1 MHKFKVKAVAALVCT
16 FGLTSYHAALTEAAD
31 NSVTA
36 EQPSSEQ
43 VESIKKE
50 SSLKSAEDKSPES
63 PVIEI
68 VSTEI
73 IKEDE
78 TTEMPTTEAPTTEI
92 PSKEQTPTTEL
103 PSVEVDQPT
112 ERPTAEIPSKEQTP
126 TTELPSVEVDQPTE
140 RPTTEV
146 PTTEHP
152 ITEHPTTEHPAPAFP
167 SHDDADSTPPKY
179 DVNDYSAGI
188 VPPSPGTIDI
198 PELPDTPVSPVELSD
213 SESEYS
219 SLEEDDDLLG
229 IKPGKFKPTDGEA
242 YYAAL
247 DKQVCDLVT
256 REIGKSKKSHQD
268 KESKATSKQKQKVK
282 KHAKLPDTGENVF
295 MYVLAS
301 VSLLLSGLILLRKS

>member
-1 MHKFKVKAVAALVCT
+1 MYKFKVKAVAALVCML
-16 FGLTSYHAALTEAAD
+16 GLSTQNATLSEAAD

-43 VESIKKE
+43 VESIKNE
-50 SSLKSAEDKSPES
+50 SSLKSTEVKSPES

-78 TTEMPTTEAPTTEI
+78 TTEQPTTEAPTTEI

-103 PSVEVDQPT
+103 PSVEVNQPT
-112 ERPTAEIPSKEQTP
+112 EH
-126 TTELPSVEVDQPTE
+126 
-140 RPTTEV
+140 PTTEV
-146 PTTEHP
+146 
-152 ITEHPTTEHPAPAFP
+152 PTTEHPAPAFP

-179 DVNDYSAGI
+179 DGNDYSAGV

-219 SLEEDDDLLG
+219 SLEEDDDLLS

-247 DKQVCDLVT
+247 DKQVWDLVT

-268 KESKATSKQKQKVK
+268 KDSKATSKQKQKVK

>member
-1 MHKFKVKAVAALVCT
+1 MYKFKVKAVAALVCML
-16 FGLTSYHAALTEAAD
+16 GLSTQNATLSEAAD

-43 VESIKKE
+43 VESAKAK
-50 SSLKSAEDKSPES
+50 SSLKSTEDKSPES

-78 TTEMPTTEAPTTEI
+78 TTEQPTTEAPTTEI

-103 PSVEVDQPT
+103 PSVEVNQPT
-112 ERPTAEIPSKEQTP
+112 EH
-126 TTELPSVEVDQPTE
+126 
-140 RPTTEV
+140 PTTEV

-152 ITEHPTTEHPAPAFP
+152 ITEHPTTEHPALAFP

-179 DVNDYSAGI
+179 DGNDYSAGV

-219 SLEEDDDLLG
+219 SLEEDDDLLS

-247 DKQVCDLVT
+247 DKQVWDLVT

-268 KESKATSKQKQKVK
+268 KDSKATSKQKQKVK

>member
-1 MHKFKVKAVAALVCT
+1 MYKFKVKAVAALVCML
-16 FGLTSYHAALTEAAD
+16 GLSTQNATLSEAAD

-43 VESIKKE
+43 VESIKNE
-50 SSLKSAEDKSPES
+50 SSLKSTEDKSPES

-103 PSVEVDQPT
+103 PSVEVNQPT
-112 ERPTAEIPSKEQTP
+112 EH
-126 TTELPSVEVDQPTE
+126 
-140 RPTTEV
+140 PTTEV

-152 ITEHPTTEHPAPAFP
+152 ITEHPTTEHPALAFP

-179 DVNDYSAGI
+179 DGNDYSAGV

-213 SESEYS
+213 SESEFS
-219 SLEEDDDLLG
+219 SLEEDDDLLS

-247 DKQVCDLVT
+247 DKQVWDLVT

-268 KESKATSKQKQKVK
+268 KDSKATSKQKQKVK

>member
-1 MHKFKVKAVAALVCT
+1 MYKFKVKAVAALVCMV
-16 FGLTSYHAALTEAAD
+16 GLSTQNATLSEAAG

-43 VESIKKE
+43 VESIKNE
-50 SSLKSAEDKSPES
+50 SSLKSTEDKSPES

-78 TTEMPTTEAPTTEI
+78 TTEQPTTEAPTTEI

-103 PSVEVDQPT
+103 PSVEVNQPT
-112 ERPTAEIPSKEQTP
+112 EH
-126 TTELPSVEVDQPTE
+126 
-140 RPTTEV
+140 PTTEV

-152 ITEHPTTEHPAPAFP
+152 ITEHPTTEHPALAFP

-179 DVNDYSAGI
+179 DGNDYSAGV

-219 SLEEDDDLLG
+219 SLEEDDDLLS

-247 DKQVCDLVT
+247 DKQVWDLVT

-268 KESKATSKQKQKVK
+268 KDSKATSKQKQKVK

>member
-1 MHKFKVKAVAALVCT
+1 MYKFKVKAVAALVCML
-16 FGLTSYHAALTEAAD
+16 GLSTQNATLSEAAD

-43 VESIKKE
+43 VESAKAK
-50 SSLKSAEDKSPES
+50 SSLKSTEDKSPES

-78 TTEMPTTEAPTTEI
+78 TTEMPTTEVPTT
-92 PSKEQTPTTEL
+92 
-103 PSVEVDQPT
+103 
-112 ERPTAEIPSKEQTP
+112 EIPSKEQTP

-146 PTTEHP
+146 PTTEVP
-152 ITEHPTTEHPAPAFP
+152 TTEVPTTEHPAPAFP

-242 YYAAL
+242 YYATL

>member
-1 MHKFKVKAVAALVCT
+1 MYKFKVKAVAALVCML
-16 FGLTSYHAALTEAAD
+16 GLSTQNATLSEAAD

-43 VESIKKE
+43 VESIKTE
-50 SSLKSAEDKSPES
+50 SSLKSTEDKSPES

-112 ERPTAEIPSKEQTP
+112 ERPT
-126 TTELPSVEVDQPTE
+126 TEV
-140 RPTTEV
+140 PTTEV
-146 PTTEHP
+146 PTTEQP

-179 DVNDYSAGI
+179 DGNDYSAGV

-268 KESKATSKQKQKVK
+268 KDSKATSKQKQKVK

>member
-1 MHKFKVKAVAALVCT
+1 MYKFKVKAVAALVCML
-16 FGLTSYHAALTEAAD
+16 GLSTQNATLSEAAD

-43 VESIKKE
+43 VESIKNE
-50 SSLKSAEDKSPES
+50 SSLKSTEDKSPES

-103 PSVEVDQPT
+103 PSVEVNQPT
-112 ERPTAEIPSKEQTP
+112 EH
-126 TTELPSVEVDQPTE
+126 
-140 RPTTEV
+140 PTTEV

-167 SHDDADSTPPKY
+167 SHDDTDSTPPKY
-179 DVNDYSAGI
+179 DGNDYSAGV

-219 SLEEDDDLLG
+219 SFEEDDDLLS

-247 DKQVCDLVT
+247 DKQVWDLVT

>member
-1 MHKFKVKAVAALVCT
+1 MYKFKVKAVAALVCML
-16 FGLTSYHAALTEAAD
+16 GLSTQNATLSEAAD

-43 VESIKKE
+43 VESIKNE
-50 SSLKSAEDKSPES
+50 SSLKSTEDKSPES

-112 ERPTAEIPSKEQTP
+112 ERPT
-126 TTELPSVEVDQPTE
+126 
-140 RPTTEV
+140 TEV
-146 PTTEHP
+146 PTTEV
-152 ITEHPTTEHPAPAFP
+152 PTTEHPAPAFP

-198 PELPDTPVSPVELSD
+198 SELPDTPVSPVELSD

>member
-1 MHKFKVKAVAALVCT
+1 MYKFKVKAVAALVCML
-16 FGLTSYHAALTEAAD
+16 GLSTQNATLSEAAD

-112 ERPTAEIPSKEQTP
+112 ERPT
-126 TTELPSVEVDQPTE
+126 
-140 RPTTEV
+140 TEV
-146 PTTEHP
+146 PTTEQ
-152 ITEHPTTEHPAPAFP
+152 PAPAFP

-179 DVNDYSAGI
+179 DDNDYSAGV

-219 SLEEDDDLLG
+219 SLEEDDDLLS

-247 DKQVCDLVT
+247 DKQVCELVT

>member
-1 MHKFKVKAVAALVCT
+1 MYKFKVKAVAALVCML
-16 FGLTSYHAALTEAAD
+16 GLSTQNATLSEAAD

-43 VESIKKE
+43 VESIKNE
-50 SSLKSAEDKSPES
+50 SSLKSTEDKSPES

-78 TTEMPTTEAPTTEI
+78 TTEQPTTEAPTTEI

-103 PSVEVDQPT
+103 PSVEVNQPT
-112 ERPTAEIPSKEQTP
+112 EH
-126 TTELPSVEVDQPTE
+126 
-140 RPTTEV
+140 PTTEV

-152 ITEHPTTEHPAPAFP
+152 ITEHPITEHPTTEHPALAFP

-179 DVNDYSAGI
+179 DGNDYSAGV

-219 SLEEDDDLLG
+219 SLEEDDDLLS

-247 DKQVCDLVT
+247 DKQVWDLVT

-268 KESKATSKQKQKVK
+268 KDSKATSKQKQKVK

>member
-1 MHKFKVKAVAALVCT
+1 M
-16 FGLTSYHAALTEAAD
+16 
-31 NSVTA
+31 
-36 EQPSSEQ
+36 
-43 VESIKKE
+43 
-50 SSLKSAEDKSPES
+50 KSTEDKSPES

-78 TTEMPTTEAPTTEI
+78 TTEQPTTEAPTTEI

-103 PSVEVDQPT
+103 PSVEVNQPT
-112 ERPTAEIPSKEQTP
+112 EH
-126 TTELPSVEVDQPTE
+126 
-140 RPTTEV
+140 PTTEV

-152 ITEHPTTEHPAPAFP
+152 ITEHPTTEHPALAFP

-179 DVNDYSAGI
+179 DGNDYSAGV

-219 SLEEDDDLLG
+219 SLEEDDDLLS

-247 DKQVCDLVT
+247 DKQVWDLVT

-268 KESKATSKQKQKVK
+268 KDSKATSKQKQKVK

>member
-1 MHKFKVKAVAALVCT
+1 MYKFKVKAVAALVCML
-16 FGLTSYHAALTEAAD
+16 GLSTQNATLSEAAD

-43 VESIKKE
+43 VESIKNE

-112 ERPTAEIPSKEQTP
+112 ERPT
-126 TTELPSVEVDQPTE
+126 TEV
-140 RPTTEV
+140 PTTEV
-146 PTTEHP
+146 PTTEQ
-152 ITEHPTTEHPAPAFP
+152 PAPAFP

-179 DVNDYSAGI
+179 DDNDYSAGV

-268 KESKATSKQKQKVK
+268 KDSKATSKQKQKVK

>member
-1 MHKFKVKAVAALVCT
+1 MYKFKVKAVAALVCT

-31 NSVTA
+31 NSVTV

-43 VESIKKE
+43 VESINTE
-50 SSLKSAEDKSPES
+50 SSLKSTEDKSSES

-68 VSTEI
+68 LSTEI
-73 IKEDE
+73 IKDDE
-78 TTEMPTTEAPTTEI
+78 TTEMLTTEAPTTEI

-103 PSVEVDQPT
+103 PSVEVDQPA
-112 ERPTAEIPSKEQTP
+112 ERPT
-126 TTELPSVEVDQPTE
+126 TE

-167 SHDDADSTPPKY
+167 SHDDSDSTPPKY
-179 DVNDYSAGI
+179 DGNDYSAGV

-219 SLEEDDDLLG
+219 SLEDDDLLG

-256 REIGKSKKSHQD
+256 REIGNSKKSHRD
-268 KESKATSKQKQKVK
+268 KDSKATSKQKQKVK

>member
-1 MHKFKVKAVAALVCT
+1 MYKFKVKAVAALVCMLVLST
-16 FGLTSYHAALTEAAD
+16 QNATLSEAAD

-43 VESIKKE
+43 VESIKNE
-50 SSLKSAEDKSPES
+50 SSLKSTEDKSPES

-112 ERPTAEIPSKEQTP
+112 EH
-126 TTELPSVEVDQPTE
+126 
-140 RPTTEV
+140 PTTEV

-152 ITEHPTTEHPAPAFP
+152 ITEHLTTEHPAPAFP

-179 DVNDYSAGI
+179 EGNDYSAGV

-198 PELPDTPVSPVELSD
+198 PELPDTPVSSVELSD

-219 SLEEDDDLLG
+219 SLEEDDDLLS

-247 DKQVCDLVT
+247 DKQVWDLVT

-268 KESKATSKQKQKVK
+268 KDSKATSKQKQKVK

>member
-1 MHKFKVKAVAALVCT
+1 MYKFKVKAVAALVCML
-16 FGLTSYHAALTEAAD
+16 GLSTQNATLSEAAD

-78 TTEMPTTEAPTTEI
+78 TTEQPTTEAPTTEI

-103 PSVEVDQPT
+103 PSVEVNQPT
-112 ERPTAEIPSKEQTP
+112 EH
-126 TTELPSVEVDQPTE
+126 
-140 RPTTEV
+140 PTTEV

-152 ITEHPTTEHPAPAFP
+152 ITEHPTTEHPALAFP

-268 KESKATSKQKQKVK
+268 KDSKATSKQKQKVK

>member
-1 MHKFKVKAVAALVCT
+1 MYKFKVKAVAALVCML
-16 FGLTSYHAALTEAAD
+16 GLSTQNATLSEAAD

-43 VESIKKE
+43 VESIKTE
-50 SSLKSAEDKSPES
+50 SSLKSTEDKSPES

-103 PSVEVDQPT
+103 PSVEVNQPT
-112 ERPTAEIPSKEQTP
+112 EH
-126 TTELPSVEVDQPTE
+126 
-140 RPTTEV
+140 

-167 SHDDADSTPPKY
+167 SHDDTDSTPPKY
-179 DVNDYSAGI
+179 DGNDYSAGV

-219 SLEEDDDLLG
+219 SFEEDDDLLS

-247 DKQVCDLVT
+247 DKQVWDLVT

>member
-1 MHKFKVKAVAALVCT
+1 MYKFKVKAVAALVCML
-16 FGLTSYHAALTEAAD
+16 GLSTQNATLSEAAD

-112 ERPTAEIPSKEQTP
+112 ERPT
-126 TTELPSVEVDQPTE
+126 TEV
-140 RPTTEV
+140 PTTEV
-146 PTTEHP
+146 PTTEV
-152 ITEHPTTEHPAPAFP
+152 PTTEQPAPAFP

-179 DVNDYSAGI
+179 DDNDYSAGV

-219 SLEEDDDLLG
+219 SLEEDDDLLS

-247 DKQVCDLVT
+247 DKQVWDLVT

-268 KESKATSKQKQKVK
+268 KDSKATSKQKQKVK

>member
-1 MHKFKVKAVAALVCT
+1 MYKFKVKAVAALVCML
-16 FGLTSYHAALTEAAD
+16 GLSTQNATLSEAAD

-43 VESIKKE
+43 VESIKNE
-50 SSLKSAEDKSPES
+50 SSLKSTEDKSPES

-78 TTEMPTTEAPTTEI
+78 TTEQPTTEAPTTEI

-103 PSVEVDQPT
+103 PSVEVNQPT
-112 ERPTAEIPSKEQTP
+112 EH
-126 TTELPSVEVDQPTE
+126 
-140 RPTTEV
+140 PTTEV

-152 ITEHPTTEHPAPAFP
+152 ITEHPTTEHPALAFP

-179 DVNDYSAGI
+179 DGNDYSAGV

-242 YYAAL
+242 YYAVL

-256 REIGKSKKSHQD
+256 REIGKSKKNHQD
-268 KESKATSKQKQKVK
+268 KDSKATSKQKQKEK
-282 KHAKLPDTGENVF
+282 KHSELPDTGENVF

>member
-1 MHKFKVKAVAALVCT
+1 MYKFKVKAVAALVCML
-16 FGLTSYHAALTEAAD
+16 GLSTQNATLSEAAD

-43 VESIKKE
+43 VESIKNE

-78 TTEMPTTEAPTTEI
+78 TTEMPTTE
-92 PSKEQTPTTEL
+92 
-103 PSVEVDQPT
+103 
-112 ERPTAEIPSKEQTP
+112 
-126 TTELPSVEVDQPTE
+126 
-140 RPTTEV
+140 
-146 PTTEHP
+146 HP

-179 DVNDYSAGI
+179 DGNDYSAGV

-219 SLEEDDDLLG
+219 SLEEDDDLLS

-247 DKQVCDLVT
+247 DKQVWDLVT

-268 KESKATSKQKQKVK
+268 KDSKATSKQKQKVK

>member
-1 MHKFKVKAVAALVCT
+1 MYKFKVKAVAALVCML
-16 FGLTSYHAALTEAAD
+16 GLSTQNATLSEAAD

-112 ERPTAEIPSKEQTP
+112 ERPT
-126 TTELPSVEVDQPTE
+126 
-140 RPTTEV
+140 TEV
-146 PTTEHP
+146 PTTEQ
-152 ITEHPTTEHPAPAFP
+152 PAPAFP

-179 DVNDYSAGI
+179 DDNDYSAGV

-219 SLEEDDDLLG
+219 SLEEDDDLLS

-247 DKQVCDLVT
+247 DKQVWDLVT

>member
-1 MHKFKVKAVAALVCT
+1 MYKFKVKAVAALVCT

-31 NSVTA
+31 NSVTV

-43 VESIKKE
+43 VESINTE
-50 SSLKSAEDKSPES
+50 SSLKSTEDKSSES

-68 VSTEI
+68 LSTEI
-73 IKEDE
+73 IKDDE
-78 TTEMPTTEAPTTEI
+78 TTEMLTTEAPTTEI

-112 ERPTAEIPSKEQTP
+112 ERPT
-126 TTELPSVEVDQPTE
+126 TEV
-140 RPTTEV
+140 PTTEV
-146 PTTEHP
+146 PTTEV
-152 ITEHPTTEHPAPAFP
+152 PTTEHPAPAFP

-198 PELPDTPVSPVELSD
+198 PELPDTPVSPVEPSD
-213 SESEYS
+213 SEPEHP

-242 YYAAL
+242 YYAVL

-256 REIGKSKKSHQD
+256 REIGKSKKNHQD
-268 KESKATSKQKQKVK
+268 KDSKTTSKQKQKEK
-282 KHAKLPDTGENVF
+282 KHSELPDTGENVF

>member
-1 MHKFKVKAVAALVCT
+1 MRQQKCQQQKHNNRK
-16 FGLTSYHAALTEAAD
+16 YHPKNRHQRQNYL
-31 NSVTA
+31 
-36 EQPSSEQ
+36 Q
-43 VESIKKE
+43 
-50 SSLKSAEDKSPES
+50 LKSINRLSANNR
-63 PVIEI
+63 
-68 VSTEI
+68 STN
-73 IKEDE
+73 
-78 TTEMPTTEAPTTEI
+78 
-92 PSKEQTPTTEL
+92 
-103 PSVEVDQPT
+103 
-112 ERPTAEIPSKEQTP
+112 
-126 TTELPSVEVDQPTE
+126 
-140 RPTTEV
+140 TEV
-146 PTTEHP
+146 PTTEQ
-152 ITEHPTTEHPAPAFP
+152 PAPAFP

-179 DVNDYSAGI
+179 DDNDYSAGV

-247 DKQVCDLVT
+247 DKQVCELVT

-301 VSLLLSGLILLRKS
+301 VSCCYQD

>member
-1 MHKFKVKAVAALVCT
+1 MYKFKVKTVAALVCML
-16 FGLTSYHAALTEAAD
+16 GLSTQNATLSEAAD

-43 VESIKKE
+43 VESIKTE
-50 SSLKSAEDKSPES
+50 SSLKSTEDKSPES

-103 PSVEVDQPT
+103 PSVEVNQPT
-112 ERPTAEIPSKEQTP
+112 EH
-126 TTELPSVEVDQPTE
+126 
-140 RPTTEV
+140 

-167 SHDDADSTPPKY
+167 SHDDTDSTPPKY
-179 DVNDYSAGI
+179 DGNDYSAGV

-268 KESKATSKQKQKVK
+268 KDSKATSKQKQKVK

>member
-1 MHKFKVKAVAALVCT
+1 MYKFKVKAVAALVCML
-16 FGLTSYHAALTEAAD
+16 GLSTQNATLSEAAD

-43 VESIKKE
+43 VESAKAK
-50 SSLKSAEDKSPES
+50 SSLKSTEDKSPES

-112 ERPTAEIPSKEQTP
+112 ERPT
-126 TTELPSVEVDQPTE
+126 TEV
-140 RPTTEV
+140 PTTEV
-146 PTTEHP
+146 PTTEV
-152 ITEHPTTEHPAPAFP
+152 PTTEHPAPAFP

-179 DVNDYSAGI
+179 DGNDYSAGV

-219 SLEEDDDLLG
+219 SLEEDDDLLS

-247 DKQVCDLVT
+247 DKQVWDLVT

-268 KESKATSKQKQKVK
+268 KDSKATSKQKQKVK

>member
-1 MHKFKVKAVAALVCT
+1 MYKFKVKAVAALVCML
-16 FGLTSYHAALTEAAD
+16 GLSTQNATLSEAAD

-43 VESIKKE
+43 VESIKNE

-103 PSVEVDQPT
+103 PSVEVNQPT
-112 ERPTAEIPSKEQTP
+112 EH
-126 TTELPSVEVDQPTE
+126 
-140 RPTTEV
+140 PTTEV

-179 DVNDYSAGI
+179 DDNDYSAGV

-268 KESKATSKQKQKVK
+268 KDSKATSKQKQKVK

>member
-112 ERPTAEIPSKEQTP
+112 ERPTAEYP
-126 TTELPSVEVDQPTE
+126 V
-140 RPTTEV
+140 
-146 PTTEHP
+146 
-152 ITEHPTTEHPAPAFP
+152 TEHPTTEDPALQEPIESPIGEEFT
-167 SHDDADSTPPKY
+167 DSVITPPQDSDNQSVREKSPL
-179 DVNDYSAGI
+179 NE
-188 VPPSPGTIDI
+188 PSPGTIDI

-247 DKQVCDLVT
+247 DKQVCELVT

>member
-1 MHKFKVKAVAALVCT
+1 MYKFKVKAVAALVCML
-16 FGLTSYHAALTEAAD
+16 GLSTQNATLSEAAD

-43 VESIKKE
+43 VESINTE
-50 SSLKSAEDKSPES
+50 SSLKSTEDKSSES

-68 VSTEI
+68 LSTEI
-73 IKEDE
+73 IKDDE
-78 TTEMPTTEAPTTEI
+78 TTEMLTTEAPTT
-92 PSKEQTPTTEL
+92 
-103 PSVEVDQPT
+103 
-112 ERPTAEIPSKEQTP
+112 EIPSKEQTP

-179 DVNDYSAGI
+179 DGNDYSAGV

-247 DKQVCDLVT
+247 DKQVWDLVT

-268 KESKATSKQKQKVK
+268 KDSKATSKQKQKVK
-282 KHAKLPDTGENVF
+282 KHDKLPDTGENVF

>member
-1 MHKFKVKAVAALVCT
+1 MYKFKVKAVAALVCML
-16 FGLTSYHAALTEAAD
+16 GLSTQNATLSEAAD

-112 ERPTAEIPSKEQTP
+112 ERPT
-126 TTELPSVEVDQPTE
+126 TEV
-140 RPTTEV
+140 PTTEV
-146 PTTEHP
+146 PTTEQ
-152 ITEHPTTEHPAPAFP
+152 PAPAFP

-179 DVNDYSAGI
+179 DDNDYSAGV

-247 DKQVCDLVT
+247 DKQVCELVT

>member
-1 MHKFKVKAVAALVCT
+1 MYKFKVKAVAALVCT

-31 NSVTA
+31 NSVTV

-43 VESIKKE
+43 VESINTE
-50 SSLKSAEDKSPES
+50 SSLKSTEDKSSES

-68 VSTEI
+68 LSTEI
-73 IKEDE
+73 IKDDE
-78 TTEMPTTEAPTTEI
+78 TTEMLTTEAPTTEI

-112 ERPTAEIPSKEQTP
+112 ERPTAEYP
-126 TTELPSVEVDQPTE
+126 V
-140 RPTTEV
+140 
-146 PTTEHP
+146 
-152 ITEHPTTEHPAPAFP
+152 TEHPTTEDPALQEPIESPIGEEFT
-167 SHDDADSTPPKY
+167 DSVITPPQDSDNQSVREKSPL
-179 DVNDYSAGI
+179 NEPSAGT
-188 VPPSPGTIDI
+188 VDI
-198 PELPDTPVSPVELSD
+198 PELPDTPVSPVEPSD
-213 SESEYS
+213 SEPEHL

-242 YYAAL
+242 YYAVL

-268 KESKATSKQKQKVK
+268 KDSKATSKQKQKVK

>member
-1 MHKFKVKAVAALVCT
+1 MHKFKVKAVVALVCT

-31 NSVTA
+31 NSVTV

-43 VESIKKE
+43 VESINTE
-50 SSLKSAEDKSPES
+50 SSLKATEDKSSES

-68 VSTEI
+68 LSTEI
-73 IKEDE
+73 IKDDE
-78 TTEMPTTEAPTTEI
+78 TTEMPTTEAPTTEAPTTEAPTTVL
-92 PSKEQTPTTEL
+92 PSKEQTSTTEL

-112 ERPTAEIPSKEQTP
+112 EHPTAEY
-126 TTELPSVEVDQPTE
+126 
-140 RPTTEV
+140 

-152 ITEHPTTEHPAPAFP
+152 TPEDPATQEPIESPTGEEFT
-167 SHDDADSTPPKY
+167 DSVITPPQDSDNQSVREKSPL
-179 DVNDYSAGI
+179 NEPSAGT
-188 VPPSPGTIDI
+188 VDI
-198 PELPDTPVSPVELSD
+198 PELPDTPVSPVESSD
-213 SESEYS
+213 SEPEHP

-256 REIGKSKKSHQD
+256 REIGKSKKNHQD
-268 KESKATSKQKQKVK
+268 KDSKTTSKQKQKVK
-282 KHAKLPDTGENVF
+282 KHSELPDTGENVF

-301 VSLLLSGLILLRKS
+301 VSLLLSGLILLRRL

>member
-1 MHKFKVKAVAALVCT
+1 MYKFKVKAVAALVCML
-16 FGLTSYHAALTEAAD
+16 GLSTQNATLSEAAD

-43 VESIKKE
+43 VESAKAK
-50 SSLKSAEDKSPES
+50 SSLKSTEDKSPES

-78 TTEMPTTEAPTTEI
+78 TTEMPTTEVPTT
-92 PSKEQTPTTEL
+92 
-103 PSVEVDQPT
+103 
-112 ERPTAEIPSKEQTP
+112 EIPSKEQTP

-146 PTTEHP
+146 PTTEV
-152 ITEHPTTEHPAPAFP
+152 PTTEHPAPAFP

-242 YYAAL
+242 YYATL

-268 KESKATSKQKQKVK
+268 KDSKATSKQKQKVK

-295 MYVLAS
+295 VYVLAS
-301 VSLLLSGLILLRKS
+301 VSLLLLGLILLRKS

>member
-1 MHKFKVKAVAALVCT
+1 MYKFKVKTVAALVCML
-16 FGLTSYHAALTEAAD
+16 GLSTQNATLSEAAD

-43 VESIKKE
+43 VESIKTE
-50 SSLKSAEDKSPES
+50 SSLKSTEDKSPES

-103 PSVEVDQPT
+103 PSVEVNQPT
-112 ERPTAEIPSKEQTP
+112 EH
-126 TTELPSVEVDQPTE
+126 
-140 RPTTEV
+140 

-152 ITEHPTTEHPAPAFP
+152 ITEHPAPAFP
-167 SHDDADSTPPKY
+167 SHDDTDSIPPKY
-179 DVNDYSAGI
+179 DGNDYSAGV

-268 KESKATSKQKQKVK
+268 KDSKATSKQKQKVK

>member
-1 MHKFKVKAVAALVCT
+1 MYKFKVKAVAALVCML
-16 FGLTSYHAALTEAAD
+16 GLSTQNATLSEAAD

-43 VESIKKE
+43 VESAKAK
-50 SSLKSAEDKSPES
+50 SSLKSTEDKSPES

-78 TTEMPTTEAPTTEI
+78 TTEMPTTEAPTTEA
-92 PSKEQTPTTEL
+92 PTTEAMTTVL
-103 PSVEVDQPT
+103 
-112 ERPTAEIPSKEQTP
+112 PSKEQTP

-146 PTTEHP
+146 
-152 ITEHPTTEHPAPAFP
+152 PTTEHPAPAFP

-268 KESKATSKQKQKVK
+268 KDSKTASKQKQKVK

>member
-1 MHKFKVKAVAALVCT
+1 MYKFKVKAVAALVCML
-16 FGLTSYHAALTEAAD
+16 GLSTQNATLSEAAD

-43 VESIKKE
+43 VESINTE
-50 SSLKSAEDKSPES
+50 SSLKSTEDKSSES

-68 VSTEI
+68 LSTEI
-73 IKEDE
+73 IKDDE
-78 TTEMPTTEAPTTEI
+78 TTEMLTTEAPTTEI

-112 ERPTAEIPSKEQTP
+112 ERPTAEYP
-126 TTELPSVEVDQPTE
+126 V
-140 RPTTEV
+140 
-146 PTTEHP
+146 
-152 ITEHPTTEHPAPAFP
+152 TEHPTTEDPALQEPIESPIGEEFT
-167 SHDDADSTPPKY
+167 DSVITPPQDSDNQSVREKSPL
-179 DVNDYSAGI
+179 NE
-188 VPPSPGTIDI
+188 PSPGTIDI

-247 DKQVCDLVT
+247 DKQVCELVT

>member
-1 MHKFKVKAVAALVCT
+1 MYKFKVKAVAALVCML
-16 FGLTSYHAALTEAAD
+16 GLSTQNATLSEAAD

-43 VESIKKE
+43 VESIKNE
-50 SSLKSAEDKSPES
+50 SSLKSTEDKSPES

-78 TTEMPTTEAPTTEI
+78 TTEQPTTEAPTTEI

-103 PSVEVDQPT
+103 PSVEVNQPT
-112 ERPTAEIPSKEQTP
+112 EH
-126 TTELPSVEVDQPTE
+126 
-140 RPTTEV
+140 PTTEV

-152 ITEHPTTEHPAPAFP
+152 ITEHPEHPALAFP

-179 DVNDYSAGI
+179 DGNDYSAGV

-219 SLEEDDDLLG
+219 SLEEDDDLLS

-247 DKQVCDLVT
+247 DKQVWDLVT

-268 KESKATSKQKQKVK
+268 KDSKATSKQKQKVK